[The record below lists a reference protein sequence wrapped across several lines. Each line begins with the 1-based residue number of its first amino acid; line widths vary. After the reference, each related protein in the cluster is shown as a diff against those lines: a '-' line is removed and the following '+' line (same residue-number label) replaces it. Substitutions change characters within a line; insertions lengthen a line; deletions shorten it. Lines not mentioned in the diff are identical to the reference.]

1 MPGRG
6 AGERLVIDPNNNNV
20 LYLGTFPLE
29 LRSNMSPDALKAL
42 APETASGARQTPA

>member
-20 LYLGTFPLE
+20 LYLGTFLLE
-29 LRSNMSPDALKAL
+29 VRSKMSPDALKAP
-42 APETASGARQTPA
+42 APETAFGARPTPA

>member
-20 LYLGTFPLE
+20 LYLGTLPLE
-29 LRSNMSPDALKAL
+29 LRLNMSPDALKAP